1 MSDAHSLL
9 HEPWPSVERQ
19 REGVSFGLWL
29 FIATE
34 ILFFSGLFLG
44 YTLYRNLYPDAFK
57 IAARET
63 EVFFGTLNT
72 AILMTSS
79 LTMAVAARGATRG
92 FRKMTLW
99 CLAVTITLGC
109 TFLLCKGL
117 EYHDDI
123 DNRLVPGPDFKL
135 KPPETQ
141 IFWAFYWVMTGIHA
155 VHVTVGIGV
164 VTTVTL
170 LIYRRR
176 IPLATAAVEAMAL
189 YWHLVDVIWI
199 FLLPLLYLMGRS

>member
-19 REGVSFGLWL
+19 REGATFGLWL

-44 YTLYRNLYPDAFK
+44 YTLYRNIYPDAFK

-63 EVFFGTLNT
+63 EVVFGTVNT

-79 LTMAVAARGATRG
+79 LTMAVASRSATRG
-92 FRKMTLW
+92 FRKMTLL

-109 TFLLCKGL
+109 AFLLCKGL

-155 VHVTVGIGV
+155 IHVTVGIGI

-170 LIYRRR
+170 LIARRR

-189 YWHLVDVIWI
+189 YWHFVDIIWI

>member
-1 MSDAHSLL
+1 MSDAPALL